1 MKYLLDTCL
10 LSELIK
16 PDPSPKVVEWLSS
29 QDEDHLF
36 ISVLTIGEI
45 LKGIGK
51 LPKGR
56 KRLRLQTWVDHD
68 LQNRFKAK
76 VLPIDAEV
84 AETWGSISAEA
95 EKKGRKLPAIDGL
108 LAATAIANGL
118 TVVTRNTKD
127 IESPGANCINP
138 WK

>member
-16 PDPSPKVVEWLSS
+16 PDPSPKVVEWLSA
-29 QDEDHLF
+29 QDEDHLY

-51 LPKGR
+51 LPNGR
-56 KRLRLQTWVDHD
+56 KRLRLQAWVDHD
-68 LQNRFKAK
+68 LRNRFKGK
-76 VLPIDAEV
+76 VLPIDDET
-84 AETWGSISAEA
+84 AETWGTLSAEA
-95 EKKGRKLPAIDGL
+95 EGKGKKLPVIDGL
-108 LAATAIANGL
+108 LAATALANGL

-127 IESPGANCINP
+127 IESSGANYINP

>member
-16 PDPSPKVVEWLSS
+16 PNPSTKVVEWLSA

-45 LKGIGK
+45 LKGIAK

-56 KRLRLQTWVDHD
+56 KKLRLQAWVNLD
-68 LQNRFKAK
+68 LRNRFRGKT
-76 VLPIDAEV
+76 LPIDAEI
-84 AETWGSISAEA
+84 AETWGSISAET
-95 EKKGRKLPAIDGL
+95 EKTGRKIPVIDGL
-108 LAATAIANGL
+108 LAATALANGL
-118 TVVTRNTKD
+118 TIATRNTKD
-127 IESPGANCINP
+127 IEASGANCINP

>member
-10 LSELIK
+10 LSELTK
-16 PDPSPKVVEWLSS
+16 PEPSAKVIEWIAV
-29 QDEDHLF
+29 QDETHLF

-56 KRLRLQTWVDHD
+56 KKLRLQAWIDHD
-68 LQNRFKAK
+68 LRERFKGRILSVDDEA
-76 VLPIDAEV
+76 
-84 AETWGSISAEA
+84 AETWGTLSAEA
-95 EKKGRKLPAIDGL
+95 ESKGKKLPVIDGL

-118 TVVTRNTKD
+118 TVATRNTKD
-127 IESPGANCINP
+127 IQASGANCINP
-138 WK
+138 WQ